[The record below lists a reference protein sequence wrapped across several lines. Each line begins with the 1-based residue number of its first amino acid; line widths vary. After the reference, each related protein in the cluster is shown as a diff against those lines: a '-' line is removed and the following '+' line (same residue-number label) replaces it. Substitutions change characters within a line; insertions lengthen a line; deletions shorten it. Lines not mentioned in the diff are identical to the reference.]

1 MNKKY
6 IIIAIVIIMVIAI
19 GFGIY
24 KIASSYIFEKNGEIP
39 NAHGELIN
47 HIKNIDNEAE
57 RKNQIEYSI
66 EKNWINNQEA
76 NELY

>member
-1 MNKKY
+1 MIMYKKDNEIKIILKANKDMGKNNK
-6 IIIAIVIIMVIAI
+6 IIN
-19 GFGIY
+19 Y
-24 KIASSYIFEKNGEIP
+24 
-39 NAHGELIN
+39 
-47 HIKNIDNEAE
+47 IKNIDNEAE

>member
-1 MNKKY
+1 MSKNNK
-6 IIIAIVIIMVIAI
+6 IIN
-19 GFGIY
+19 Y
-24 KIASSYIFEKNGEIP
+24 
-39 NAHGELIN
+39 
-47 HIKNIDNEAE
+47 IKNIDNEAE